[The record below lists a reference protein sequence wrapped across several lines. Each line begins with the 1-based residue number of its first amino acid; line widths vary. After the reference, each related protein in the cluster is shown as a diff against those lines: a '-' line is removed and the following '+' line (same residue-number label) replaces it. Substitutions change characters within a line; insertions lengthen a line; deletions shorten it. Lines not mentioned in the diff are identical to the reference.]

1 MVFNRSK
8 YLRRR
13 EGPHK
18 KEAMQGMVS
27 VGSQG
32 RGG

>member
-13 EGPHK
+13 EGPPR
-18 KEAMQGMVS
+18 KEAAQGTVA
-27 VGSQG
+27 VGSE
-32 RGG
+32 GGGG

>member
-8 YLRRR
+8 YPRRR
-13 EGPHK
+13 EGPHR
-18 KEAMQGMVS
+18 KEATLGMVA

-32 RGG
+32 GGG